1 MVRKADKSQKQ
12 KIRLPF
18 SAIIMY
24 LSLAAILLTGVT
36 YSKYVTGTTTGD
48 AARVAY
54 MKDISIEETGN
65 FTEQNKW
72 IILPGV
78 DMEKNATVRFE
89 GSEMACYIFL
99 HIKTT
104 GWTRKNTNTHAF
116 SCPVDNTEA
125 LAWEVSSTWSH
136 LIDDGTGGAVYYCI
150 VSANTTFD
158 AEVLGNN
165 GKITVSPE
173 LTRTQLET
181 LTKNL
186 GNELTIDIG
195 AIAVQYHG
203 ISDESGY
210 ADEKARAQAVWDL
223 VKTK

>member
-1 MVRKADKSQKQ
+1 MVRKSDKSQKQ
-12 KIRLPF
+12 KFRLPF

-24 LSLAAILLTGVT
+24 LSLAAILVTGVT

-78 DMEKNATVRFE
+78 NMEKNATVHFE

-104 GWTRKNTNTHAF
+104 GWTRNQTHSY

-125 LAWEVSSTWSH
+125 LAWNVRQDWKYLT
-136 LIDDGTGGAVYYCI
+136 DDGTGGAVYYSV
-150 VSANTTFD
+150 VSANTVFRAD
-158 AEVLGNN
+158 VLGNN
-165 GKITVSPE
+165 GTITVSPE
-173 LTRTQLET
+173 LTRTQLEA
-181 LTKNL
+181 LTENL
-186 GNELTIDIG
+186 ENGLSIDIG

-203 ISDESGY
+203 ISEESGY
-210 ADEKARAQAVWDL
+210 TDELSRAQAVWDL